1 MEAAQSSLFIYIV
14 QERLAYYRS
23 SKTMISIYRG
33 EDTQFAGAEPI
44 SVEID
49 TELDLTGCTA
59 ELYFG
64 SIVKSFDSEQLNK
77 KTLPLVF
84 TAEET
89 ETFFPGKGYAI
100 VKVKDSEGRVSVL
113 KKFVI
118 DVRMRDSAAP
128 APDRRDVAEA
138 MASFEQIRDAAYGLS
153 ELTEKDGIEK
163 VKEALNQVL
172 SAAKKRGE
180 YSEVPTLDGIGMMSA
195 SSAALFTD
203 SVRSLTALATNI
215 DSLTEESDMD
225 DVRETVNRIVKI
237 LSAVQVDSI
246 RDVDFSQIKSP
257 SASVNSIKEWAD
269 KVGTVLRRVR

>member
-1 MEAAQSSLFIYIV
+1 
-14 QERLAYYRS
+14 
-23 SKTMISIYRG
+23 MISIYRG

-64 SIVKSFDSEQLNK
+64 SIIKSFDSEQLNK

-246 RDVDFSQIKSP
+246 RDVDFSQIKPP